1 MECEYCGNVIKT
13 YGALKKHQ
21 NTAKYC
27 LAKQN
32 RSVTIEH
39 VCNTCDKKFTIKSS
53 LNDHLKICKANI
65 PSVYDLKELLD
76 EKIRHLILV
85 KKELDLS
92 LQTIEELKIE
102 NSACR
107 KELDLSLQTIEEL
120 KIENSACR
128 KELDLSVQTIE
139 ELRKENS
146 EYRKDMFTLASKS
159 VTNITNK
166 TTHNIQN
173 LIVSDWRPEV
183 IEEKVEENFK
193 LEHVEDGLKGV
204 ARFTSKYITS
214 EEDGV
219 RRYHCTDRS
228 REVFVYKDSEGV
240 IQKDIGARKLK
251 NAIKEPIIKKSTKL
265 VAEERSRLSNI
276 IAKAQQGDDVITSS
290 SLNMT
295 NLTNKFQE
303 IKHLD
308 ENISFSKEMA
318 VLCT

>member
-39 VCNTCDKKFTIKSS
+39 VCNTCDKRFTIKSS
-53 LNDHLKICKANI
+53 LNDHLKICKSNI

-107 KELDLSLQTIEEL
+107 KELDLSL
-120 KIENSACR
+120 
-128 KELDLSVQTIE
+128 QTIE

-251 NAIKEPIIKKSTKL
+251 NAIKEPIIKKSSKL

-308 ENISFSKEMA
+308 ENVSFSKEMA

>member
-1 MECEYCGNVIKT
+1 MECEYCGNIIKT
-13 YGALKKHQ
+13 TGALKKHQ
-21 NTAKYC
+21 STAKYC

-32 RSVTIEH
+32 KRAEIEH
-39 VCNTCDKKFTIKSS
+39 ICPACDKSFTRKSS
-53 LNDHLKICKANI
+53 LDDHLKICKANI
-65 PSVYDLKELLD
+65 PSVHDLQLLLD
-76 EKIRHLILV
+76 DKIRQLFLL

-92 LQTIEELKIE
+92 LQI
-102 NSACR
+102 
-107 KELDLSLQTIEEL
+107 
-120 KIENSACR
+120 
-128 KELDLSVQTIE
+128 IE

-146 EYRKDMFTLASKS
+146 EYRKEMFILASKS
-159 VTNITNK
+159 VTNITNIGNTK
-166 TTHNIQN
+166 TTHNTQN

-204 ARFTSKYITS
+204 ARFTSKYITP
-214 EEDGV
+214 EEDGI
-219 RRYHCTDRS
+219 RSYQCTDRS
-228 REVFVYKDSEGV
+228 REVFMYKDSEGV

-251 NAIKEPIIKKSTKL
+251 NAIKEPIIKKSSKL

-276 IAKAQQGDDVITSS
+276 IAKARKGEDVLTSS
-290 SLNMT
+290 SINIT

-308 ENISFSKEMA
+308 ESTCFSKEMA

>member
-39 VCNTCDKKFTIKSS
+39 VCNTCDKRFTIKSS

-65 PSVYDLKELLD
+65 PSVYDLKQLFD
-76 EKIRHLILV
+76 EKIRELISV

-92 LQTIEELKIE
+92 LQTIEELRKE
-102 NSACR
+102 NSECR
-107 KELDLSLQTIEEL
+107 KEQDLSL
-120 KIENSACR
+120 
-128 KELDLSVQTIE
+128 QTIE

-159 VTNITNK
+159 VTITNK

-173 LIVSDWRPEV
+173 LIVSDWRNEV
-183 IEEKVEENFK
+183 IQEKVEENFK

-204 ARFTSKYITS
+204 ARFTCKYITS
-214 EEDGV
+214 
-219 RRYHCTDRS
+219 
-228 REVFVYKDSEGV
+228 
-240 IQKDIGARKLK
+240 
-251 NAIKEPIIKKSTKL
+251 
-265 VAEERSRLSNI
+265 
-276 IAKAQQGDDVITSS
+276 
-290 SLNMT
+290 
-295 NLTNKFQE
+295 
-303 IKHLD
+303 
-308 ENISFSKEMA
+308 
-318 VLCT
+318 

>member
-39 VCNTCDKKFTIKSS
+39 VCNTCDKRFTIKSS

-65 PSVYDLKELLD
+65 PSVYDLKQLFD
-76 EKIRHLILV
+76 EKIRELISV

-92 LQTIEELKIE
+92 LQTIEELRKE
-102 NSACR
+102 NSECR
-107 KELDLSLQTIEEL
+107 KEQDLSL
-120 KIENSACR
+120 
-128 KELDLSVQTIE
+128 QTIE

-159 VTNITNK
+159 VTITNK

-173 LIVSDWRPEV
+173 LIVSDWRNEV
-183 IEEKVEENFK
+183 IQEKVEENFK

-204 ARFTSKYITS
+204 ARFTCKYITS

-251 NAIKEPIIKKSTKL
+251 NAIKEPIIKKSSKL

-276 IAKAQQGDDVITSS
+276 IAKAQKGDDVITSS

>member
-39 VCNTCDKKFTIKSS
+39 VCNTCDKRFTIKSS

-85 KKELDLS
+85 K
-92 LQTIEELKIE
+92 
-102 NSACR
+102 

>member
-107 KELDLSLQTIEEL
+107 KELDLSL
-120 KIENSACR
+120 
-128 KELDLSVQTIE
+128 QTIE

>member
-39 VCNTCDKKFTIKSS
+39 VCNKCDKRFTTKSS

-65 PSVYDLKELLD
+65 PSVYDFKQLLD
-76 EKIRHLILV
+76 EKIRDLISL

-92 LQTIEELKIE
+92 VQTIEELKIE
-102 NSACR
+102 NNTCR
-107 KELDLSLQTIEEL
+107 KELDLSL
-120 KIENSACR
+120 
-128 KELDLSVQTIE
+128 QTIE

-173 LIVSDWRPEV
+173 LIVSDWRPE
-183 IEEKVEENFK
+183 IIQEKVEENFK

-219 RRYHCTDRS
+219 KSYHCTDRS

-251 NAIKEPIIKKSTKL
+251 NAIKEPIIKKSSKL

-276 IAKAQQGDDVITSS
+276 IAKAQRGDDVITSS

-308 ENISFSKEMA
+308 ENVSFSKEMA

>member
-39 VCNTCDKKFTIKSS
+39 VCNTCDKRFTIKSS

-65 PSVYDLKELLD
+65 PSVYDLKQLFD
-76 EKIRHLILV
+76 EKIRELISV

-92 LQTIEELKIE
+92 LQTIEELRKE
-102 NSACR
+102 NSECR
-107 KELDLSLQTIEEL
+107 KEQDLSL
-120 KIENSACR
+120 
-128 KELDLSVQTIE
+128 QTIE

-159 VTNITNK
+159 VTITNK

-173 LIVSDWRPEV
+173 LIVSDWRNEV
-183 IEEKVEENFK
+183 IQEKVEENFK

-204 ARFTSKYITS
+204 ARFTCKYITS

-219 RRYHCTDRS
+219 RRYHCTDRN
-228 REVFVYKDSEGV
+228 RDVFIYK
-240 IQKDIGARKLK
+240 
-251 NAIKEPIIKKSTKL
+251 
-265 VAEERSRLSNI
+265 
-276 IAKAQQGDDVITSS
+276 
-290 SLNMT
+290 
-295 NLTNKFQE
+295 LTIEFT
-303 IKHLD
+303 
-308 ENISFSKEMA
+308 F
-318 VLCT
+318 

>member
-39 VCNTCDKKFTIKSS
+39 VCNTCDKRFTIKSS

-107 KELDLSLQTIEEL
+107 KELDLS
-120 KIENSACR
+120 
-128 KELDLSVQTIE
+128 VQTIE

-159 VTNITNK
+159 VTITNK

-173 LIVSDWRPEV
+173 LIVSDWRNEV
-183 IEEKVEENFK
+183 IQEKVEENFK

-204 ARFTSKYITS
+204 ARFTCKYITS